1 MTPGHALRN
10 ARRAQRGV
18 SLVEIMVGVVIGLLA
33 ILVIY
38 QVFST
43 SEQFKRNTTAAGDA
57 QQNGLMSSFL
67 LAVELA
73 SAGNAMMTAGSDLA
87 QCPDTTTM
95 SAPTPSLRPI
105 PVLITDGGADDKPDS
120 MIVNYS
126 TTQRVIAPVLFTK
139 VALAGD
145 TSVTVQSPTGFAA
158 GDQVVS
164 INPGAFP
171 PGGSCELSTVTA
183 VGPVAAGTGEVVLSL
198 NAGVANTY
206 GGSALLFNLGP
217 ANVVKRS
224 QYDVSGGV
232 LRSTDLLTAGAAP
245 NPLASNIVNLK
256 MQYGIDDK
264 GDGQLHTW
272 VSGSGNW
279 APTNVLQAPLTP
291 GVGATVALS
300 RIKAVRIGIIVKS
313 EQFDKSLG
321 DYNWTLFDGTVKGT
335 IAATV
340 APAGNWRFR
349 IYETI
354 IPLRNELW
362 N

>member
-1 MTPGHALRN
+1 MIRVAALSRSPGR
-10 ARRAQRGV
+10 QRGI
-18 SLVEIMVGVVIGLLA
+18 SLVEIMVGVVIALLA
-33 ILVIY
+33 VLVIY

-73 SAGNAMMTAGSDLA
+73 SAGSAIMTAASDLE

-95 SAPTPSLRPI
+95 AAPTPSWRPI
-105 PVLITDGGADDKPDS
+105 PVLITDGGSADKPDS

-126 TTQRVIAPVLFTK
+126 LAQRLVATALFTLP
-139 VALAGD
+139 ALPGD
-145 TSVTVQSPTGFAA
+145 PYTVQSPTGFAK
-158 GDQVVS
+158 GDQIVA
-164 INPGAFP
+164 INPGTP
-171 PGGSCELSTVTA
+171 GSCEMTTVTN
-183 VGPVAAGTGEVVLSL
+183 VGPVTPGTGEVVLTHTG
-198 NAGVANTY
+198 AATTF

-217 ANVVKRS
+217 ASALKRAR
-224 QYDVSGGV
+224 YDVSSGV
-232 LRSTDLLTAGAAP
+232 LRSTDLLAAGAAP
-245 NPLASNIVNLK
+245 NPIASNIVNLK
-256 MQYGIDDK
+256 MQYGIDDV

-272 VSGSGNW
+272 VSATGNW
-279 APTNVLQAPLTP
+279 TPANVMAAPLTP
-291 GVGATVALS
+291 PVGVTVALS

-313 EQFDKSLG
+313 DQFDRSLG
-321 DYNWTLFDGTVKGT
+321 DYNWSLFDGTLTGT
-335 IAATV
+335 IAATA
-340 APAGNWRFR
+340 APAGNWRYR

>member
-1 MTPGHALRN
+1 MIGAASLSRSVS
-10 ARRAQRGV
+10 RQRGI
-18 SLVEIMVGVVIGLLA
+18 SLIEIMVGVVIAMLA
-33 ILVIY
+33 VLVIY

-105 PVLITDGGADDKPDS
+105 PVLITDGGAANKPDS

-145 TSVTVQSPTGFAA
+145 TTFTVQSPTGFAI
-158 GDQVVS
+158 GDQIVA
-164 INPGAFP
+164 INPGAP
-171 PGGSCELSTVTA
+171 GSCEMSTVTN
-183 VGPVAAGTGEVVLSL
+183 VGPVTVGTGEVVLTIG
-198 NAGVANTY
+198 AAAVNTY

-224 QYDVSGGV
+224 RYDVSNGV

-256 MQYGIDDK
+256 MQYGIDDV

-272 VSGSGNW
+272 VSATGNW
-279 APTNVLQAPLTP
+279 TPANVLAAPLTP
-291 GVGATVALS
+291 PVGVTVALS
-300 RIKAVRIGIIVKS
+300 RIKAVRIGIIVRS
-313 EQFDKSLG
+313 EQFDRSLG
-321 DYNWTLFDGTVKGT
+321 DYNWSLFDGTVTGT

-340 APAGNWRFR
+340 SPAGNWRYR